1 MTWLKC
7 AVVSAA
13 MITALSAQTWEV
25 SPYAG
30 YLRLSKKPLGSLN
43 SSAPKDDDTKL
54 TARQPG
60 YGVSIT
66 GNTHGYYGVEAG
78 ILRSRARLD
87 SKIIP
92 AAGGDPVLESG
103 TVTQNQV
110 FVNGICYFM
119 PRGEWFRP
127 YVTAGVDVQF
137 WSAPGG
143 SVPDWAGGS
152 SKNVGFNF
160 GGGVKLRV
168 LKPVY
173 VRLDV
178 RDILAGS
185 PYGLQYANDASGSP
199 RSPGLYRQLQGTVG
213 LSVTF

>member
-1 MTWLKC
+1 MMWLKC

-13 MITALSAQTWEV
+13 MITTLSAQTWEV
-25 SPYAG
+25 SPFAG
-30 YLRLSKKPLGSLN
+30 YLRLLKKPLGSLN
-43 SSAPKDDDTKL
+43 TSSPKDDDTKL

-60 YGVSIT
+60 YGVSVT
-66 GNTHGYYGVEAG
+66 MNTHGYYGVEVG
-78 ILRSRARLD
+78 ILRSRARID
-87 SKIIP
+87 SNIVP
-92 AAGGDPVLESG
+92 ASGGDAVLETA

-110 FVNGICYFM
+110 FLNGICYFM

-137 WSAPGG
+137 WSTPG
-143 SVPDWAGGS
+143 VPDWAGGS
-152 SKNVGFNF
+152 SKNIGFNY
-160 GGGVKLRV
+160 GGGVKLRIF
-168 LKPVY
+168 KPVY
-173 VRLDV
+173 FRLDV

-213 LSVTF
+213 LSITF